1 MRNYRKPL
9 IVIAP
14 KTLLRLSAASS
25 DLADMGEGT
34 SFSTVLSDPRSVYIR
49 VSGLWSD
56 LRYTL
61 PGPRILNKWRN

>member
-9 IVIAP
+9 VVIAP

-34 SFSTVLSDPRSVYIR
+34 SFSTVLSDPR
-49 VSGLWSD
+49 
-56 LRYTL
+56 
-61 PGPRILNKWRN
+61 

>member
-25 DLADMGEGT
+25 DLADMREGT
-34 SFSTVLSDPRSVYIR
+34 SFSTVLSDPR
-49 VSGLWSD
+49 
-56 LRYTL
+56 
-61 PGPRILNKWRN
+61 